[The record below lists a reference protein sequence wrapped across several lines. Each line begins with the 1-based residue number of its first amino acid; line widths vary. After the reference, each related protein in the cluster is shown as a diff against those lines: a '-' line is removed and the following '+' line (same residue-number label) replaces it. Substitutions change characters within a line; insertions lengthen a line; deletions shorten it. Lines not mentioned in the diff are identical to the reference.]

1 MVLGLPPR
9 IRALDLI
16 SLPFALFLGLALALT
31 RLPLGERPRRA
42 VLLAFNLA
50 FLGSFDPL
58 APLFF
63 LATSLLAWFAARQ
76 GQRGAPAALFYGL
89 LLPLLL
95 PLFVPKLGLFGA
107 AGEADAAGN
116 VLGSRLALFVGASYF
131 TLRALH
137 FAIDARRRRQLS
149 LSLFDYLTWNSFFP
163 TLTAGPIERAE
174 HLGQSLVRLGRADAQ
189 DLSAGL
195 ARIYVGLLK
204 KVVLGQ
210 LLVAW
215 AGPITGFAPGQEL
228 GFTEAWGALYAMCL
242 FAYVDFA
249 GYSDL
254 AIGMARLFGLRL
266 AENFDN
272 PYLRGNISDFW
283 KGWHISLSTWIRDYL
298 FLPLCGRSQST
309 LRPHLAALLSMSL
322 CGLWHAPTL
331 AWLCW
336 GLAHGAGL
344 SAHQAWMQFLRKRF
358 KLKKRLAKSWPYRLL
373 ATWVTFH
380 FVALTWVLISVPGG
394 DLRAALAYFVELFGG

>member
-1 MVLGLPPR
+1 M
-9 IRALDLI
+9 DLI

-31 RLPLGERPRRA
+31 RLPLGERARRL

-50 FLGSFDPL
+50 FLASFHPL

-63 LATSLLAWFAARQ
+63 LATSLLAWFAASQ
-76 GQRGAPAALFYGL
+76 GQRGGGSLLFYAL
-89 LLPLLL
+89 LAPLLL
-95 PLFVPKLGLFGA
+95 PLFVPKLGLFAGA
-107 AGEADAAGN
+107 AEADAAGN
-116 VLGSRLALFVGASYF
+116 VLGSRMALFVGASYF

-137 FAIDARRRRQLS
+137 FALDARRRRQLP
-149 LSLFDYLTWNSFFP
+149 LSFADYLTWNSFFP

-174 HLGQSLVRLGRADAQ
+174 HLGQSLGRLGRADRQ
-189 DLSAGL
+189 DFAAGL
-195 ARIYVGLLK
+195 ARIYLGLLK

-215 AGPITGFAPGQEL
+215 AGPITGFAAGEEL
-228 GFTEAWGALYAMCL
+228 GFRQAWGALYAMCL

-254 AIGMARLFGLRL
+254 AVGMARLFGLRL

-298 FLPLCGRSQST
+298 FLPLCGRSQSA
-309 LRPHLAALLSMSL
+309 LRPHLAALVSMSL

-331 AWLCW
+331 AWLLW

-344 SAHQAWMQFLRKRF
+344 SAHQAWMHFLRKRF
-358 KLKKRLAKSWPYRLL
+358 KLKKRLSKSLPYRVL
-373 ATWVTFH
+373 ATAVTFH

-394 DLRAALAYFVELFGG
+394 DLRLALAYFAELFGG